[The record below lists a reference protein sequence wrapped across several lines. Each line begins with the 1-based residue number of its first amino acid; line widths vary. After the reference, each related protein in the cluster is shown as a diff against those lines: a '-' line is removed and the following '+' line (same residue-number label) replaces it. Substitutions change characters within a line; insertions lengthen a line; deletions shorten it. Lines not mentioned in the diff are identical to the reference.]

1 MGAIPLA
8 IRDFLIAVRRRNP
21 LSLSL
26 SRADE
31 KERDVA
37 MQSMF
42 GFHHV
47 RQHVGDGAHLRRLAL
62 PAGLLSRSPR
72 RCWSWASTSTR
83 GRVGARACRAATS
96 CSSPRTRPSMS
107 TVRAPSVTQRALG
120 APPVVMRERLTALR
134 ALQSGASTRYL
145 YHLVPSQGRRA
156 YSPTTRAQRCSRLRS
171 CTPRQRAAGRC

>member
-1 MGAIPLA
+1 VAI
-8 IRDFLIAVRRRNP
+8 
-21 LSLSL
+21 
-26 SRADE
+26 
-31 KERDVA
+31 
-37 MQSMF
+37 QSMS

-83 GRVGARACRAATS
+83 GRVCARACRAATS

-107 TVRAPSVTQRALG
+107 TVRAPIVTQRALSVTQRALSVTQRAPSVTQRALG